1 MDSIIKGSFW
11 TDARVEESPAEVKL
25 ACLWLITNPARDL
38 CGFTSVSNKR
48 FEFETGLSASALEGA
63 SKGLSSSFVKL
74 PGGVWFAVHFL
85 RHQFGKGGKL
95 SLGNKVVIAAVR
107 HALKLPEPLRRAF
120 FEAYPE
126 LEELT
131 GNFPQNPSEKNPPSI
146 PLPENRDGVRVRVRV
161 REGEEKEGCGE
172 ETQGGTIDLLSIVQ
186 AYPRRE
192 GDKEALEA
200 VRASIRKGAEPQAML
215 AGTRAIAA
223 VIPLLPSGHLNA
235 FVVSAARFFRD
246 ERWRDD
252 PQTWRR
258 VGTAKNGA
266 QAGKLDLGGRRAEPI
281 KTT

>member
-1 MDSIIKGSFW
+1 MAGDWIKFEHTTPDKPEVVGIAARLKMEQDSVVG
-11 TDARVEESPAEVKL
+11 KL
-25 ACLWLITNPARDL
+25 ARIWIWADQNSVDGNAMGVTEAFLDRLTGKRGFAAAMRKVGWLLGEDGALSFPGFLRHNGASAKARADSNRRVANHRQRNADVTGKAL
-38 CGFTSVSNKR
+38 QKPLPEKRREEKNTPTECTPIPPEGDFIQTSVS
-48 FEFETGLSASALEGA
+48 G
-63 SKGLSSSFVKL
+63 
-74 PGGVWFAVHFL
+74 
-85 RHQFGKGGKL
+85 
-95 SLGNKVVIAAVR
+95 
-107 HALKLPEPLRRAF
+107 
-120 FEAYPE
+120 
-126 LEELT
+126 
-131 GNFPQNPSEKNPPSI
+131 
-146 PLPENRDGVRVRVRV
+146 
-161 REGEEKEGCGE
+161 
-172 ETQGGTIDLLSIVQ
+172 IDLVTIVS

-200 VRASIRKGAEPQAML
+200 VRSSIRKGAEPKAML

-252 PQTWRR
+252 PQTWRL